1 MQSAAKENAEGQ
13 RPLSKYD
20 DDEDGDDDD
29 DDDDV
34 GDDVDVGRCSEQQKK
49 RREDKDRCL
58 IIIELLP
65 RLLGRTQENASNL

>member
-1 MQSAAKENAEGQ
+1 M
-13 RPLSKYD
+13 SKYD
-20 DDEDGDDDD
+20 DDDDDDGDDGD

-34 GDDVDVGRCSEQQKK
+34 GDDGDVDVGRCSEQQKK

>member
-1 MQSAAKENAEGQ
+1 M
-13 RPLSKYD
+13 SKY
-20 DDEDGDDDD
+20 
-29 DDDDV
+29 DDV
-34 GDDVDVGRCSEQQKK
+34 GDDNDDVDDVDVGLCSEQQKK

>member
-1 MQSAAKENAEGQ
+1 M
-13 RPLSKYD
+13 SKYV
-20 DDEDGDDDD
+20 GDDFDD
-29 DDDDV
+29 SDDV
-34 GDDVDVGRCSEQQKK
+34 DDVNDDGDDVDVGRCSEQQKK

>member
-1 MQSAAKENAEGQ
+1 M
-13 RPLSKYD
+13 SKYD
-20 DDEDGDDDD
+20 DGDADDDD
-29 DDDDV
+29 DDNDDDGDD

-49 RREDKDRCL
+49 RREDKDRCP

>member
-1 MQSAAKENAEGQ
+1 M
-13 RPLSKYD
+13 SKYD
-20 DDEDGDDDD
+20 DDDGDDVGDGDDDND

-34 GDDVDVGRCSEQQKK
+34 DDVDVGRCSEQQKK
-49 RREDKDRCL
+49 RREDKDRCP